1 MLSLLVL
8 AVGDTS
14 AATLRWTGAHATSS
28 DWSRGANWDTGTAP
42 ANGDTLVFPAGAAR
56 LANNNDLTG
65 LQVAI
70 IRFNGTGGGYTLS
83 GNGVVVTDGINANQ
97 TAGNNTVALAR
108 ITLANPMSF
117 SVAQVGFLLTIDSE
131 VRLNGNDLTADPT
144 GLLVLRG
151 VISGAGN
158 VIKTGDGLLTVSG
171 PVGNTFTGDLR
182 VNAGTVLLGK
192 AAGLSVTNRLIIGD
206 GAGGSQADG
215 VGMLADNQVTAV
227 TINSSG
233 LWSLGN
239 FENEVSDLV
248 LNRGGDVTTGASGKL
263 RLGTGTD
270 ITATTGDTPGTVE
283 SSISGNLELAVG
295 NHRFEVDNG
304 DNTLN
309 NSTLLIDAV
318 ISGPGGINKQGR
330 DNLELAGANTFAG
343 TVIVNSGTLIVNHDL
358 ALGLT
363 TSGTRVNDSAQL
375 RLLADVSGESL
386 TLDSGGFGPVFPA
399 ALDVSGQQVWTGNVT
414 LLRDSTI
421 SVEGTIGL
429 LDLSSVISGSG
440 AVTKTGLGTLRFSGT
455 GANTYT
461 GATYVNE
468 GTLELDKGTIGGVLA
483 VPGRLIIGDGVG
495 GEHADVARHRKNN
508 QVNTVTV
515 NGSGLWDLGTHEE
528 EVSDLVLNDGGDV
541 TTAATGLMR
550 LGIGADVSGVRTS
563 SDSDP
568 FGTITGNLEL
578 LLGAHTFRVDAGV
591 GVSGGYTISVD
602 AAVSGLGGITKEGPH
617 VLALSR
623 ANTFAGSVTVN
634 AGKMVAYDPQALGST
649 LSGTRIN
656 SGTSFEMVFDG
667 TVAGEAITLDNSTLT
682 SIKHIVWSGNVTLL
696 GQATVNAGSSSTF
709 DSSLDISGVIG
720 GTGGFTKRGKDP
732 LLLSGNAP
740 NTYSGLTTV
749 NEGRLQLNKAGVNAA
764 VNSALIIGDGTGG
777 ANADVV
783 ECLGLNQVGGVSAV
797 TVNSSGLFIAQ
808 GETVGDLDGSGNI
821 EVSSYL
827 NANQDHSTMFSG
839 VISGAGAFNK
849 YGPGTTLTL
858 TGNNTYTGGT
868 GVAFGTLLI
877 NGQQPAGP
885 VFVQPNGTLGGIGR
899 VGNLSTFANGPTVS
913 PGASPGRLTSGN
925 VFLGANSIFRVE
937 LDGPTPGATH
947 DQLRALGTVNLGG
960 AELQATLNFIPTLG
974 QPLVIIDNDGVDA
987 VVDQFKGLAEGDT
1000 LRVNQIPFV
1009 VSYKGGDGNDVTLT
1023 ATNRSL
1029 SLVSTRVESGNG
1041 NGVIDPSECDHLF
1054 VALMNETG
1062 NPLAVSH
1069 VVLDSATPGVAVT
1082 RQSSEY
1088 APFGPLDI
1096 RTNRTPFQIR
1106 TTPDFVC
1113 GQLIDFLLT
1122 VTVTGGGGGTFTIP
1136 FTVPSGSAGAPV
1148 PFDNG
1153 ANLNLPDLASATS
1166 TITVA
1171 NAAPYVG
1178 KVAVS
1183 LHITHP
1189 SAGDLILRLRSPS
1202 GTTVLLANNRGGA
1215 TDNYGGGCGQANRTT
1230 FDDAA
1235 STKIVAGAASFIGGF
1250 TPEEPLAA
1258 FLGENPNGDWQ
1269 LLISDTVAG
1278 DTGEL
1283 RCWSLFLSPPDCTDG
1298 GGACESCVP
1307 ALTGRFTADMP
1318 STTTRLV
1325 RNGVPSGCG
1334 SPKACPAVVTG
1345 PRLFYRVHLIT
1356 NNGPETCVTA
1366 VLADLCRT
1374 SNLRLHAA
1382 AYLTSYNPADPCA
1395 NYLGDTASELTTG
1408 STSFSCVAPQNAVIA
1423 LVVSSPVSATTCP
1436 VGYLA
1441 QLHGLPCPPPVLHI
1455 AKTGNPDEVRFYWS
1469 TAYPDFDLQRAPN
1482 LNGLAPYPFVNI
1494 PFTPFVANGDYS
1506 VTNKTMAPQN
1516 YYRLRKP

>member
-1 MLSLLVL
+1 MTTLIVRMTRRLCAAVSMLSLLAL
-8 AVGDTS
+8 AAGDAS

-65 LQVAI
+65 LQVAV
-70 IRFNGTGGGYTLS
+70 IRFNGVGGGYTLS
-83 GNGVVVTDGINANQ
+83 GNGVVVTDSINANQ
-97 TAGNNTVALAR
+97 TAGNNTIALAR

-117 SVAQVGFLLTIDSE
+117 SVAQVGFSLAIDSE
-131 VRLNGNDLTADPT
+131 VRLNGNDLTADAT
-144 GLLVLRG
+144 GFLVLRG
-151 VISGAGN
+151 VVSGAGN
-158 VIKTGDGLLTVSG
+158 VIKTGDGLLTVNG

-182 VNAGTVLLGK
+182 VNAGTVFLGK
-192 AAGLSVTNRLIIGD
+192 AAGLAVTNRLIIGD

-239 FENEVSDLV
+239 FENEVSDFV

-263 RLGTGTD
+263 RLGPGAD
-270 ITATTGDTPGTVE
+270 ITVTPGDTPATVE
-283 SSISGNLELAVG
+283 SSISGNLELAAG
-295 NHRFEVDNG
+295 IHRFTVDNG

-309 NSTLLIDAV
+309 NSTLLIDAM
-318 ISGPGGINKQGR
+318 ISGLGGINKQGR
-330 DNLELAGANTFAG
+330 DNLELAGANSFGG
-343 TVIVNSGTLIVNHDL
+343 TVTVNSGILFVKHDL

-375 RLLADVSGESL
+375 ILLADVSGESL
-386 TLDSGGFGPVFPA
+386 TLDSGGLTPSVPT
-399 ALDVSGQQVWTGNVT
+399 ALSVSGEQVWTGNVT
-414 LLRDSTI
+414 LLRDTTI
-421 SVEGTIGL
+421 RVDGTVGL
-429 LDLSSVISGSG
+429 LDLSGVISGSG

-455 GANTYT
+455 GANTYV
-461 GATYVNE
+461 GDTYVNE

-515 NGSGLWDLGTHEE
+515 NGSGLWDLDTHEE
-528 EVSDLVLNDGGDV
+528 EVSDLDLNDGGDV
-541 TTAATGLMR
+541 TTAATGLLR

-563 SDSDP
+563 SASDL

-578 LLGAHTFRVDAGV
+578 LLGPHTFTVDAGV
-591 GVSGGYTISVD
+591 GVSGGYTISID
-602 AAVSGLGGITKEGPH
+602 AAVSGLGGITKEGPML
-617 VLALSR
+617 LALSH
-623 ANTFAGSVTVN
+623 ANNFAGSVTVN
-634 AGKMVAYDPQALGST
+634 VGKLVAYDSQALGST

-667 TVAGEAITLDNSTLT
+667 TVAGEAITLDNSLFI
-682 SIKHIVWSGNVTLL
+682 SIKHIVWTGNVTLL
-696 GQATVNAGSSSTF
+696 GQATLNVGSSSTF
-709 DSSLDISGVIG
+709 DGSLDISGVISG
-720 GTGGFTKRGKDP
+720 NGGFTKLGKDP
-732 LLLSGNAP
+732 LTLSGNSA
-740 NTYSGLTTV
+740 NTYSDVTTV
-749 NEGRLQLNKAGVNAA
+749 NQGRLVLNKSGVNVA
-764 VNSALIIGDGTGG
+764 VAGDLIVGDDTGG

-783 ECLGLNQVGGVSAV
+783 ECLAFNELDPRSAV
-797 TVNSSGLFIAQ
+797 TLNSSGQFIARQ
-808 GETVGDLDGSGNI
+808 ESIGSIAGSGNI
-821 EVSSYL
+821 SVSSSL
-827 NANQDHSTMFSG
+827 GAGGNHASTTFSG

-849 YGPGTTLTL
+849 SGLGTLTL

-868 GVAFGTLLI
+868 GVADGTLLVK
-877 NGQQPAGP
+877 GQQPTS
-885 VFVQPNGTLGGIGR
+885 VVLIQPQGTLGGVGR

-925 VFLGANSIFRVE
+925 VILGANSIFRVE

-1009 VSYKGGDGNDVTLT
+1009 ISYKGGDGNDVTLT

-1029 SLVSTRVESGNG
+1029 SLVSTRVEAGNG
-1041 NGVIDPSECDHLF
+1041 NGVIDPNECDHLF

-1069 VVLDSATPGVAVT
+1069 VVLDSATPGIAVT
-1082 RQSSEY
+1082 KQSSEY
-1088 APFGPLDI
+1088 APFGALDI

-1136 FTVPSGSAGAPV
+1136 FTVPSGPASAPV

-1171 NAAPYVG
+1171 NAAPTSA
-1178 KVAVS
+1178 KLPCHCTS
-1183 LHITHP
+1183 RIHP
-1189 SAGDLILRLRSPS
+1189 PATSSCACARLPARPCNSP
-1202 GTTVLLANNRGGA
+1202 TTAAARP
-1215 TDNYGGGCGQANRTT
+1215 TT
-1230 FDDAA
+1230 TAA
-1235 STKIVAGAASFIGGF
+1235 AAARPI
-1250 TPEEPLAA
+1250 EP
-1258 FLGENPNGDWQ
+1258 
-1269 LLISDTVAG
+1269 
-1278 DTGEL
+1278 
-1283 RCWSLFLSPPDCTDG
+1283 
-1298 GGACESCVP
+1298 
-1307 ALTGRFTADMP
+1307 P
-1318 STTTRLV
+1318 STTPHR
-1325 RNGVPSGCG
+1325 
-1334 SPKACPAVVTG
+1334 
-1345 PRLFYRVHLIT
+1345 PRLPPARR
-1356 NNGPETCVTA
+1356 PS
-1366 VLADLCRT
+1366 LAASHRK
-1374 SNLRLHAA
+1374 NRLPPSSAKIRMA
-1382 AYLTSYNPADPCA
+1382 IGN
-1395 NYLGDTASELTTG
+1395 
-1408 STSFSCVAPQNAVIA
+1408 SC
-1423 LVVSSPVSATTCP
+1423 
-1436 VGYLA
+1436 
-1441 QLHGLPCPPPVLHI
+1441 
-1455 AKTGNPDEVRFYWS
+1455 
-1469 TAYPDFDLQRAPN
+1469 
-1482 LNGLAPYPFVNI
+1482 
-1494 PFTPFVANGDYS
+1494 
-1506 VTNKTMAPQN
+1506 
-1516 YYRLRKP
+1516 